1 MTPWR
6 RGAAPAGDAQRESAT
21 GMNDASSTQGW
32 AICIGAGVLALLFVI
47 GVLNGSYLALAIP
60 VGVLTLFV
68 LGLAGWVGYTI
79 ATVRVEPTADPALG
93 VEPPANSAEAPAD
106 PGPKPDSDDSAG

>member
-1 MTPWR
+1 M
-6 RGAAPAGDAQRESAT
+6 QRAEGYAT

-32 AICIGAGVLALLFVI
+32 AICIGAGALALLFVV
-47 GVLNGSYLALAIP
+47 GVLNRSYLALALP

-79 ATVRVEPTADPALG
+79 ATVRVEAAVEPALEP
-93 VEPPANSAEAPAD
+93 EPPQDAD
-106 PGPKPDSDDSAG
+106 PGPEAARTDDSAA

>member
-1 MTPWR
+1 V
-6 RGAAPAGDAQRESAT
+6 QRAEGYAT

-32 AICIGAGVLALLFVI
+32 AICIGAGALALLFVV
-47 GVLNGSYLALAIP
+47 GVLNRSYLALALP

-79 ATVRVEPTADPALG
+79 ATVRVEPALEP
-93 VEPPANSAEAPAD
+93 EPPQDAD
-106 PGPKPDSDDSAG
+106 PGPEAARTDDSAA